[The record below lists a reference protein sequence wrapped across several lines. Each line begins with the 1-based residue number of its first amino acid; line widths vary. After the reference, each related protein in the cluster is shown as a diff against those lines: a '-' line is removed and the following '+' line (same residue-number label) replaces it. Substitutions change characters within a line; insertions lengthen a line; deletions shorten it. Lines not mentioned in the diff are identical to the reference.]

1 MLNIILFKSSSLISC
16 QILVLYSEIRKTLP
30 IMIVLLQP
38 NLRTLPSYS
47 CINSISTIL
56 YSEIHNIV
64 RLALIEPINK
74 LFRIRCR

>member
-47 CINSISTIL
+47 CINSISTMVMLINGWFAFCVFIL
-56 YSEIHNIV
+56 
-64 RLALIEPINK
+64 RLW
-74 LFRIRCR
+74 